1 MPEEKRQ
8 ILAYCMRL
16 KDKFIEI
23 RTVIWS
29 TLRHSRKARSVSA
42 YALGLGFIAF
52 GAVGVV
58 PEPDL
63 PNFTTSTTVEELA
76 LPDVSAQI
84 AKLSPD
90 SQQFIAEERVR
101 SGDSLGALLERLG
114 VDDQEA
120 ANFIRN
126 DTVARNLIHLRP
138 GRVVRATV
146 NGNGKLLSATTLY
159 ADGKASTKKIRISR
173 TNDGFSSMEME
184 TILERRTEMRSGEIR
199 STLFAATDSAQ
210 IPDSVAMQLV
220 DIFSYDIDFASE
232 LRRGDRFN
240 VIYETL
246 WQEGE
251 FVRTGRILGAEFRN
265 GNKTLQ
271 AIWFGDQD
279 NSQGGYYDTNGKSLK
294 KVFLKS
300 PLEFSRVTS
309 GFSLRVHPISGLW
322 KQHKGIDFAAPIGTP
337 IRSVGDGVID
347 FAGNQG
353 GYGNMIVVQHGGH
366 YSTAYA
372 HMSSLATGMRKGVKV
387 SRGDVIGYVGTT
399 GWSTGPH
406 LHYEFRVSN
415 EARNPNSVVMP
426 EAPALT
432 GNDLQNFHATA
443 STMAHRFALLMPRDE
458 RLASR

>member
-1 MPEEKRQ
+1 
-8 ILAYCMRL
+8 
-16 KDKFIEI
+16 
-23 RTVIWS
+23 
-29 TLRHSRKARSVSA
+29 
-42 YALGLGFIAF
+42 
-52 GAVGVV
+52 
-58 PEPDL
+58 
-63 PNFTTSTTVEELA
+63 
-76 LPDVSAQI
+76 
-84 AKLSPD
+84 
-90 SQQFIAEERVR
+90 
-101 SGDSLGALLERLG
+101 
-114 VDDQEA
+114 
-120 ANFIRN
+120 
-126 DTVARNLIHLRP
+126 
-138 GRVVRATV
+138 
-146 NGNGKLLSATTLY
+146 
-159 ADGKASTKKIRISR
+159 
-173 TNDGFSSMEME
+173 ME

-210 IPDSVAMQLV
+210 IPDAVAMQLV
-220 DIFSYDIDFASE
+220 DIFSYDIDFASD

-251 FVRTGRILGAEFRN
+251 YVRTGRILGAEFLN
-265 GNKTLQ
+265 GGRTLQ
-271 AIWFGDQD
+271 AIWFGDQEK
-279 NSQGGYYDTNGKSLK
+279 NQGGYYDSNGKSLK

-322 KQHKGIDFAAPIGTP
+322 KQHKGIDFAAPVGTP

-372 HMSSLATGMRKGVKV
+372 HMSSLASGMRKGAKV

-426 EAPALT
+426 EAPALA
-432 GNDLQNFHATA
+432 GNDLQSFHATA
-443 STMAHRFALLMPRDE
+443 STMAHRFVLLSPRDE

>member
-1 MPEEKRQ
+1 
-8 ILAYCMRL
+8 
-16 KDKFIEI
+16 
-23 RTVIWS
+23 
-29 TLRHSRKARSVSA
+29 
-42 YALGLGFIAF
+42 
-52 GAVGVV
+52 
-58 PEPDL
+58 
-63 PNFTTSTTVEELA
+63 
-76 LPDVSAQI
+76 
-84 AKLSPD
+84 
-90 SQQFIAEERVR
+90 
-101 SGDSLGALLERLG
+101 
-114 VDDQEA
+114 
-120 ANFIRN
+120 
-126 DTVARNLIHLRP
+126 
-138 GRVVRATV
+138 
-146 NGNGKLLSATTLY
+146 
-159 ADGKASTKKIRISR
+159 
-173 TNDGFSSMEME
+173 MEME

-210 IPDSVAMQLV
+210 IPDAVAMQLV
-220 DIFSYDIDFASE
+220 DIFSYDIDFASD

-251 FVRTGRILGAEFRN
+251 YVRTGRILGAEFLN
-265 GNKTLQ
+265 GGRTLQ
-271 AIWFGDQD
+271 AIWFGDQEK
-279 NSQGGYYDTNGKSLK
+279 NQGGYYDSNGKSLK

-372 HMSSLATGMRKGVKV
+372 HMNSLATGMRKGVKV

-415 EARNPNSVVMP
+415 EARNPNSIVMP
-426 EAPALT
+426 EAPALA
-432 GNDLQNFHATA
+432 GSDLQIFHATA